1 MGAEHTHLTPEQA
14 REQLAASQ
22 SQSLRIAS
30 DRNVHAIRTA
40 VLGLSVGLLTAPQN
54 VLSGTSAIVADVI
67 FVTVW
72 MGGAIWVERAA
83 RTVPRRARL
92 WSRLG
97 IGTSILVALVAVLP
111 WLNLSAQTEPNT
123 WPMVLAGALV
133 IAVPSL
139 IAAVA
144 IVGGRE

>member
-14 REQLAASQ
+14 REQLAASR
-22 SQSLRIAS
+22 SRSLRIAG
-30 DRNVHAIRTA
+30 DRKVHAIGTA
-40 VLGLSVGLLTAPQN
+40 VLGLSVALLMAPQN

-72 MGGAIWVERAA
+72 MAGAIWVERAA

-97 IGTSILVALVAVLP
+97 IGASIVVALVAVLP
-111 WLNLSAQTEPNT
+111 WLNLSAQTGPNT

-133 IAVPSL
+133 ISVPSL

-144 IVGGRE
+144 IVRGRV